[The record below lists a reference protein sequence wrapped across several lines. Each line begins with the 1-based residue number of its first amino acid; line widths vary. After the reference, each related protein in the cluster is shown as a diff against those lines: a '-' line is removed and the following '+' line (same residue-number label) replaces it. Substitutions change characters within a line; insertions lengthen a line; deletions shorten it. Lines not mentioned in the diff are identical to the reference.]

1 MFHSFSLSSSSTLRF
16 TVIVHYMTVQA
27 HRLLQKNTQNNN
39 NTYGLQ
45 LQSIEYGMHDIKNE

>member
-1 MFHSFSLSSSSTLRF
+1 
-16 TVIVHYMTVQA
+16 MTVQA